1 MQQDNFK
8 VQIQELVRSTHL
20 KNYSIDI
27 DLKAYECNGWPMVK
41 IILND
46 KTYFEGQAKGDA
58 KLKYSVDAKDDSLDV
73 CISMQGKTNR
83 NITLKGEKIERNQYC
98 VIEDIRINGISM
110 KHEHDAF
117 WQDSLFVKNDGAI
130 LHKTDGLYHN
140 GDWKLSLPE
149 PVFPLL
155 NKKFQDRSGGKF
167 SPKRIKPDHLE
178 ELVKFITSV

>member
-8 VQIQELVRSTHL
+8 VQIQELVKSTHL
-20 KNYSIDI
+20 KDYRIEI
-27 DLKAYECNGWPMVK
+27 DLKAYECNGWPIAK
-41 IILND
+41 IVLNG
-46 KTYFEGQAKGDA
+46 KTYFEGQVQGDA
-58 KLKYSVDAKDDSLDV
+58 KLEYPVGAKDDSLDV

-98 VIEDIRINGISM
+98 VIEDIRINGISI

-117 WQDSLFVKNDGAI
+117 WQDSLFVKKDGGI
-130 LHKTDGLYHN
+130 LNKTDGLYHN
-140 GDWKLSLPE
+140 GDWKLSLQE

-155 NKKFQDRSGGKF
+155 SKRFQDRSGGKF

-178 ELVKFITSV
+178 EILEFITST